1 MVEILEFAVI
11 VELHTHL
18 WVLQDTL
25 TSVQFASQG
34 DLKQFQ
40 SNHLTNNNQSH
51 QHRFFSRNQ
60 FSTVLSEDP
69 EIAKIM
75 QKKMEEM
82 LKPKPEPVIEPGII
96 DLNESNFDQ
105 IVSAENPTLVDFW
118 AEWCGPCKSMHPV
131 FESLSKK
138 YPNVKFA
145 RVNVDNNQNIS
156 MKFGVQSIPTFIMF
170 KSGQIVDKMMG
181 AVGAPGIHMICK
193 KHSK

>member
-1 MVEILEFAVI
+1 M
-11 VELHTHL
+11 
-18 WVLQDTL
+18 
-25 TSVQFASQG
+25 
-34 DLKQFQ
+34 
-40 SNHLTNNNQSH
+40 NNNH
-51 QHRFFSRNQ
+51 HHPQHRFFSRKHSQ
-60 FSTVLSEDP
+60 YILSEDP

-82 LKPKPEPVIEPGII
+82 LKPKNEPKIEPGII

-105 IVSAENPTLVDFW
+105 IVSADNPTLVDFW

-145 RVNVDNNQNIS
+145 RVNVDQNQNIS
-156 MKFGVQSIPTFIMF
+156 MRFAVQSIPTFIMF

-193 KHSK
+193 KHSQ